1 MMTEDEFLEHYKPI
15 KNHLDDN
22 ASWDGC
28 MFETYGKELEFVKAY
43 DGKHVWTLL
52 EGDEGTYIS
61 SGFHF
66 VNRMGYLITEVAFG
80 LEEIEIKCETEEGDD
95 DDA

>member
-1 MMTEDEFLEHYKPI
+1 MKTITDEEFKNTYKPI

-28 MFETYGKELEFVKAY
+28 MFETFGDELFFVKNQAPKTIWTIVEND
-43 DGKHVWTLL
+43 DGNLMP
-52 EGDEGTYIS
+52 I

-66 VNRMGYLITEVAFG
+66 VNRMGYLITEIIWEEDVEVIDPD
-80 LEEIEIKCETEEGDD
+80 LED
-95 DDA
+95 